1 MTDVQSQQDLRG
13 VYLNEVGIRRLR
25 IPLSIKDTEGVLHP
39 TVAEVSLSV
48 DLDPMSRG
56 THMSRFVETVRRF
69 QSLSPKE
76 TRTLLED
83 LLERLPADAAYL
95 RMNFP
100 YFVPKKAPVSGIVSM
115 LDVDC
120 RMESSM
126 KDGVFEHMLGVT
138 VPITTLC
145 PCSKE
150 ISEYG
155 AHNQRAD
162 VRLDIYSE
170 EEIGIE
176 ELVNIAESGASSTLY
191 SLLKRPDEKYVTEL
205 AYENPRFV
213 EDAVREVYQVLDRDE
228 RIYSFRVEVE
238 SMESIHNHNAFAT
251 AIKTG
256 RQK

>member
-1 MTDVQSQQDLRG
+1 MTDVQSQRDSRG

-25 IPLSIKDTEGVLHP
+25 IPLSIKDTKGDLHP

-48 DLDPMSRG
+48 DLDPSSKG

-69 QSLSPKE
+69 QTLSPNE
-76 TRTLLED
+76 TRSLLED
-83 LLERLPADAAYL
+83 LLEKLPANAAFL

-100 YFVPKKAPVSGIVSM
+100 YFVSKKAPVSGIVST

-120 RMESSM
+120 RMESSI
-126 KDGVFEHMLGVT
+126 KNGVFDHTLGVT

-162 VRLDIYSE
+162 VRLDICSE

-176 ELVNIAESGASSTLY
+176 ELVDIAESGASSTLY
-191 SLLKRPDEKYVTEL
+191 ALLKRPDEKYVTEL

-228 RIYSFRVEVE
+228 RIESFRVEVE
-238 SMESIHNHNAFAT
+238 SMESIHNHNAFAMAT
-251 AIKTG
+251 KAG